1 MPGQLAVCE
10 ATEAGI
16 AALQLQAVEKQL
28 TLRAPPPEP
37 LTCCG
42 RGCNGCVW
50 EGYYSAVN
58 YWIEDATAA
67 LRTGKMLL
75 IR

>member
-1 MPGQLAVCE
+1 MPGQLARRE
-10 ATEAGI
+10 AAEAQI
-16 AALQLQAVEKQL
+16 AALQQQAFSQQL
-28 TLRAPPPEP
+28 RLRAPPPEP

-50 EGYYSAVN
+50 ESYDSAVN

-67 LRTGKMLL
+67 LQTGTPLS
-75 IR
+75 IT

>member
-1 MPGQLAVCE
+1 MPTTLPVREAAV
-10 ATEAGI
+10 ARI
-16 AALQLQAVEKQL
+16 AALQVQAAVQQL
-28 TLRAPPPEP
+28 SLRAPPPEP

-58 YWIEDATAA
+58 WWCEDASKA
-67 LRTGKMLL
+67 LTL
-75 IR
+75 